1 MTMVHSVRGATAAGI
16 VVAAAALAG
25 CAVAP
30 PPGTGKGKIETV
42 PPGDER
48 IVFAAPVFRG
58 TAPQRGKF
66 ADDWER
72 EEYALFRGGGAQAE
86 IIYSTVMLGPEVA
99 LQYDY
104 TLERMVE
111 TWNVNRTQAKIWSAA
126 ERVRA
131 PLGEFFYKPYTFA
144 GGSRACFGFKNE
156 WDYIGEDPWNRPGKV
171 LFGYYCAK
179 AGQKISLDE
188 MEDLIRTIGVRGITE
203 PIRKSETAQAAAAP
217 VADATLIAKGPSPS
231 ADRGNM
237 NFPFRFA
244 EHYQLGNGDD
254 KKP

>member
-1 MTMVHSVRGATAAGI
+1 MTMMHSVRAATAAGF

-25 CAVAP
+25 CAA
-30 PPGTGKGKIETV
+30 GSGFAGGKIETV

-48 IVFAAPVFRG
+48 IVFAAPVFAG
-58 TAPQRGKF
+58 TTPQRGKF
-66 ADDWER
+66 ADYWER

-86 IIYSTVMLGPEVA
+86 IIYSTVLPGPQVA
-99 LQYDY
+99 LQYDF

-111 TWNVNRTQAKIWSAA
+111 TWNVNRTQAKIWSDAQ
-126 ERVRA
+126 RVRT
-131 PLGEFFYKPYTFA
+131 PLGEFFYKPYTLA
-144 GGSRACFGFKNE
+144 GGSRACFGFANE
-156 WDYIGEDPWNRPGKV
+156 WDDPADDPWNRPGKV

-179 AGQKISLDE
+179 AGRKISLDE

-203 PIRKSETAQAAAAP
+203 PIRKSETARAAGAP
-217 VADATLIAKGPSPS
+217 VADATLIAKGPSAS

-244 EHYQLGNGDD
+244 EHFQIGNGDE